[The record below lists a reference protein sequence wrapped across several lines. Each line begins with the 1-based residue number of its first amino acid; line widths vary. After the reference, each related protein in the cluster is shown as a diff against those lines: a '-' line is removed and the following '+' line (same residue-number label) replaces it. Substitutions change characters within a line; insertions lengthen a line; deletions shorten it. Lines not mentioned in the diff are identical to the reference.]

1 MPVAIDSYFKEK
13 LLHIVRGA
21 VMPLYGCRAKP
32 WWGPCNKA
40 PGGSKDLVLWDHLLL
55 IKIYPQQPVMK
66 LIFADFC
73 LIGVWILVYSCI
85 LNYIFNLWRPCA
97 FTNYLSLCILLK
109 HTELKSLDAQTGIMA
124 SKSPWIHLWNSITVS
139 QLRWKSFRC
148 T

>member
-1 MPVAIDSYFKEK
+1 
-13 LLHIVRGA
+13 
-21 VMPLYGCRAKP
+21 MPLYGCRAKP

-66 LIFADFC
+66 LIEQFFFLPTFAWLEFEFLYTVVY
-73 LIGVWILVYSCI
+73 LII
-85 LNYIFNLWRPCA
+85 
-97 FTNYLSLCILLK
+97 SLTCEDPVHLQITYHSGILLK